1 LLRSQSTETE
11 SKVHNLINEPRAYR
25 SILCANFKLQ
35 TSFFQNERFLD
46 DQEIEAPRVD
56 NSPSSHA
63 EDTGKKENK
72 GRKHRPVS
80 KAD

>member
-1 LLRSQSTETE
+1 MA
-11 SKVHNLINEPRAYR
+11 I
-25 SILCANFKLQ
+25 ICANFQLQ

-56 NSPSSHA
+56 NSPGSHA
-63 EDTGKKENK
+63 ENTGKKENK
-72 GRKHRPVS
+72 DDKYRPDF

>member
-1 LLRSQSTETE
+1 LQ
-11 SKVHNLINEPRAYR
+11 
-25 SILCANFKLQ
+25 LQ
-35 TSFFQNERFLD
+35 TFVQFQNGSSLD

-63 EDTGKKENK
+63 ENTGEKENK
-72 GRKHRPVS
+72 GDKHRPDI

>member
-1 LLRSQSTETE
+1 MRPLI
-11 SKVHNLINEPRAYR
+11 LINEPRAHR
-25 SILCANFKLQ
+25 SILCINFQLQ
-35 TSFFQNERFLD
+35 TFFLQNERFLD

-72 GRKHRPVS
+72 SGKHRPDFT
-80 KAD
+80 AD